1 MARAET
7 TTPTS
12 VPLLAALVAPV
23 RRLMPELSY
32 YTIVSAIALG
42 VDIAIFTG
50 LTAAGTKARWAGVI
64 GYAVGLV
71 LHYILSSR
79 YVFDTT
85 GSTKSTLR
93 RFGEFVV
100 SGLVG
105 IAITWTIIAI
115 AVDVMH
121 LPPMVGKIAAVG
133 VAFIVVFLLR
143 RGIVFADGRL
153 SRPTGA

>member
-1 MARAET
+1 MARADKSAVAQ
-7 TTPTS
+7 P
-12 VPLLAALVAPV
+12 PLLTTLIAPIA
-23 RRLMPELSY
+23 RLMPELSY
-32 YTIVSAIALG
+32 YTVVSAIALG
-42 VDIAIFTG
+42 VDLAVFTG

-64 GYAVGLV
+64 GYAIGLV

-93 RFGEFVV
+93 RFVEFVV
-100 SGLVG
+100 SGGVG
-105 IAITWTIIAI
+105 IAITWSIIAI
-115 AVDVMH
+115 AVDFLH
-121 LPPMVGKIAAVG
+121 LPALLGKIAAVG

-153 SRPTGA
+153 SKPAGA